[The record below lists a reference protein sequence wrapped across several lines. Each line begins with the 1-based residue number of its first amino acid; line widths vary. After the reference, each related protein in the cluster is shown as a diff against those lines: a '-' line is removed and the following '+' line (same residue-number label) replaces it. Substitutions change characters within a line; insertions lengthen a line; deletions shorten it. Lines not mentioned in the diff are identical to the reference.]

1 METSTAPATPSAS
14 ESFDAAHPD
23 VRTPAELLR
32 SSASAAWAFL
42 VVATVVSWALG
53 TDHAFVDSMETAS
66 LIVLVVAFVKV
77 RFVGLYFMEL
87 KDAPLPLRALI
98 ESYCL
103 VVCCL
108 TIGFYLAG

>member
-1 METSTAPATPSAS
+1 METSTAQDPTAFD
-14 ESFDAAHPD
+14 SFDTVHPD
-23 VRTPAELLR
+23 VRTSAELLR
-32 SSASAAWAFL
+32 SSASAVWAFL

-53 TDHAFVDSMETAS
+53 TDHGFVESTRAAS
-66 LIVLVVAFVKV
+66 LAVLVVAFVKV

-98 ESYCL
+98 EAYCL

>member
-1 METSTAPATPSAS
+1 MDTSTTPAPTAS
-14 ESFDAAHPD
+14 DSFDAAHPD
-23 VRTPAELLR
+23 VRTTAALVR
-32 SSASAAWAFL
+32 SSATAIWVFL

-53 TDHAFVDSMETAS
+53 TDHGFVDSHRAAS
-66 LIVLVVAFVKV
+66 LTVLVVAFVKV

-98 ESYCL
+98 EAYCL

>member
-1 METSTAPATPSAS
+1 METSTTPAPSAA

-23 VRTPAELLR
+23 VRTPAELIR
-32 SSASAAWAFL
+32 SSASAVWAFL

-53 TDHAFVDSMETAS
+53 TDHGFVDSTRAAS

-98 ESYCL
+98 EAYCL

>member
-1 METSTAPATPSAS
+1 METSTTPAPSAA
-14 ESFDAAHPD
+14 ESFDAAHPE
-23 VRTPAELLR
+23 VRTPAELIR
-32 SSASAAWAFL
+32 SSASVVWAFL

-53 TDHAFVDSMETAS
+53 TDPGFVDSTKTAS

-98 ESYCL
+98 EAYCL

-108 TIGFYLAG
+108 TVGFYLAG